1 MVNATIKHKAFTPTD
16 KEVTP
21 KVTIVTHVKPK
32 QLDFIEDD
40 YLGPVPPPPILPKE
54 TLLEMEAG
62 REALRRHAESRAA
75 ALAGNPPASTEPP
88 EEIVKRDP
96 THVPSFNWTPEQQR
110 ARSV

>member
-1 MVNATIKHKAFTPTD
+1 MTAIKQKTLTPTD

-21 KVTIVTHVKPK
+21 KVTIVTHAKKPE
-32 QLDFIEDD
+32 LIEDD
-40 YLGPVPPPPILPKE
+40 YFGPIPPPPILPKD

-75 ALAGNPPASTEPP
+75 ALAGNAPAPTEPP

-96 THVPSFNWTPEQQR
+96 THVPGFNWTPAQQR

>member
-1 MVNATIKHKAFTPTD
+1 MANTPIKQKTFTPTD

-21 KVTIVTHVKPK
+21 KVTIVTRAEPK
-32 QLDFIEDD
+32 QLSMIEDD
-40 YLGPVPPPPILPKE
+40 YFGPVPPPPILPKE

-75 ALAGNPPASTEPP
+75 ALAGNPPAPTEPP
-88 EEIVKRDP
+88 EEVVKRDP
-96 THVPSFNWTPEQQR
+96 THVPGFNWTPAQQS